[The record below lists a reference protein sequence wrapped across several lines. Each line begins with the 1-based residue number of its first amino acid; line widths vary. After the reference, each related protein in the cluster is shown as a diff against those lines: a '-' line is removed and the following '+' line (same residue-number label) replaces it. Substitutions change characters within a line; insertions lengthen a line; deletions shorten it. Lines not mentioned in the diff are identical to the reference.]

1 MGNNEIHWQGAKRCL
16 FRLVVFY
23 GEINLNNVIRLALGR
38 LGHAFDTHQVSSKEL
53 TQAYL
58 LGEHVTHHNSF
69 TDSKNR
75 VYYRLG

>member
-1 MGNNEIHWQGAKRCL
+1 MLIPFISSFFC
-16 FRLVVFY
+16 

-58 LGEHVTHHNSF
+58 LSEQVTHHSNF
-69 TDSKNR
+69 TDSKSR

>member
-1 MGNNEIHWQGAKRCL
+1 MLIP
-16 FRLVVFY
+16 FSSFY
-23 GEINLNNVIRLALGR
+23 GEIDLNNVIRLALRR
-38 LGHAFDTHQVSSKEL
+38 LGHAFDTHLVSSKEL

-58 LGEHVTHHNSF
+58 ISEQVTHHSSF